1 MRLVEYL
8 AEQRISFQML
18 LHPPA
23 FSAQRRAKYLHVKG
37 EQVAK
42 AVLLHGPD
50 GRFLAVL
57 PATHEVDLRWLSSF
71 LGGSVAVVSQTEAA
85 RVFRDCEWGVVSAFG
100 NLYGLPTLVDSAL
113 RPDSWI
119 ILEAATHVE
128 AILLS
133 CRDYERLSGSFRL
146 SFARRCG

>member
-1 MRLVEYL
+1 MRLAEYL
-8 AEQRISFQML
+8 DEQRVSFQML

-57 PATHEVDLRWLSSF
+57 PATHEVDLNWLSSF
-71 LGGSVAVVSQTEAA
+71 LGGPVGVVSQLEAA
-85 RVFRDCEWGVVSAFG
+85 RIFRDCEWGVVSAFG
-100 NLYGLPTLVDSAL
+100 NLYGLPTLVDCAL

-119 ILEAATHVE
+119 VLEAGTHVDS
-128 AILLS
+128 ILLS

-146 SFARRCG
+146 SFARR